1 MVDFGREARLISSFA
16 EQTTIDAVSLE
27 HALLILLLLSGL
39 LSSPSA
45 QHRWMPWAVLASI
58 GLSLFAPL
66 YRIDIAWP
74 LLAALVLPP
83 LLWQLAARLATVHA
97 MPHWRELAAWV
108 LTAGFVGCAM
118 YAGGWMSFAGG
129 LLLGIVTASQV
140 WQARQDTAAMSE
152 LGSFAPLAL
161 AIVLTEIDL
170 TLYPLRPLLRS
181 LIASGGLGLIFGYI
195 AVRIALRFPAGAARS
210 RTCLLLS
217 YAAYLIGSILGASGV
232 MLTLVTVL
240 VLSIYGSYAGLWS
253 TSTTLPIILS
263 YRGVFVLMVGVL
275 LVLGWQIHAPV
286 TTERVLTSGL
296 GLAAAGLG
304 VAFSY
309 WLASGTKVDLHTS
322 VPTFFQ
328 TARQAA
334 LLLLGTLWLWPSEA
348 VLAPG
353 PLALALLAALII
365 VGLMRAIRR
374 TVFDLIGIDSQ
385 SAFFADEHKEAH

>member
-1 MVDFGREARLISSFA
+1 MADFGRQLRPISSFA
-16 EQTTIDAVSLE
+16 EQTTVDAGALE
-27 HALLILLLLSGL
+27 HALLMVLLLSGL
-39 LSSPSA
+39 LGRPSE

-58 GLSLFAPL
+58 GLALFAPL

-74 LLAALVLPP
+74 LVAALVLPP
-83 LLWQLAARLATVHA
+83 LVWQLAARLATVHA
-97 MPHWRELAAWV
+97 RPRHRELAAWV

-140 WQARQDTAAMSE
+140 WQARQDIAATSE

-170 TLYPLRPLLRS
+170 TLFPLRPLLRS

-195 AVRIALRFPAGAARS
+195 AVRIALRFPAGAARR

-240 VLSIYGSYAGLWS
+240 VMSSYGSYAGLWP
-253 TSTTLPIILS
+253 TSTTLPIIPS
-263 YRGVFVLMVGVL
+263 YRGVFILLVGVL
-275 LVLGWQIHAPV
+275 LMLGWQLHAPV

-296 GLAAAGLG
+296 GLAAVGLG

-309 WLASGTKVDLHTS
+309 WLASGTKADVHAS

-328 TARQAA
+328 TGWQAA

-374 TVFDLIGIDSQ
+374 TVFDLMGIDSQ
-385 SAFFADEHKEAH
+385 PAFAGDEHKEAR